1 MILAETILGT
11 LQGNEDAQPTL
22 FTSYIIYLYNLL
34 GPEIQLH
41 WREHNLHGYAS
52 KVFKGKQDQEHI
64 TLFFLSSI
72 WKRRIWVWPWYYK
85 SAWVHRSLICIWTQ
99 MRNFIKCTHQT
110 NIDHLVASQ
119 SSCLCNLDFKPW
131 GHLQGTVLPFN
142 E

>member
-52 KVFKGKQDQEHI
+52 KVFKGKQDRSRERKSKEKAMM
-64 TLFFLSSI
+64 FFM
-72 WKRRIWVWPWYYK
+72 
-85 SAWVHRSLICIWTQ
+85 T
-99 MRNFIKCTHQT
+99 
-110 NIDHLVASQ
+110 
-119 SSCLCNLDFKPW
+119 
-131 GHLQGTVLPFN
+131 
-142 E
+142 